1 MSTILI
7 TGSSTGIGRATAV
20 ELARAGHTVI
30 ATMRRRESAADLTA
44 LAQAE
49 KLALSV
55 LGLNVTSDASV
66 ASAFAEARQRCGPI
80 DVLVNNAG
88 IGRGFAIE
96 DASMDDFRITME
108 TNFFG
113 ALRCIKAVVP
123 EMRERRT
130 GCIVNITSVAG
141 RIASS
146 PQGAY
151 ASSKWALE
159 ALSEVLAQEVRPFG
173 VRVAVVEPG
182 VIATPIFDKVPD
194 PKPSVY
200 PGVRRMRALFAASLS
215 MVQIPPSVV
224 AAKIREIIES
234 GTLVLRHPVGP
245 DAAAMLESRKA
256 VTDEQWIAAAAVDD
270 ETWAAGMQQRF
281 GFDVRPFLDK
291 PLRGLVQGV

>member
-151 ASSKWALE
+151 ASSKWAL
-159 ALSEVLAQEVRPFG
+159 
-173 VRVAVVEPG
+173 
-182 VIATPIFDKVPD
+182 
-194 PKPSVY
+194 
-200 PGVRRMRALFAASLS
+200 
-215 MVQIPPSVV
+215 
-224 AAKIREIIES
+224 
-234 GTLVLRHPVGP
+234 
-245 DAAAMLESRKA
+245 
-256 VTDEQWIAAAAVDD
+256 
-270 ETWAAGMQQRF
+270 
-281 GFDVRPFLDK
+281 
-291 PLRGLVQGV
+291 